1 MRRELL
7 FMLWA
12 HVIVALILLYN
23 VFDLL
28 TLIYDDSFAD
38 QLTDLDLN
46 PPKGTPPKPQLIPKI
61 IHQTYKDTNI
71 PEKWLPGQQKC
82 INLHPD
88 YQYILW
94 TDEMARDFISEQYPW
109 FLETFDGYKYN
120 IQRAD
125 VIRYFALIHYG
136 GVYIDL
142 DVACERR
149 LDPLLTVPAFVRKT
163 IPTGISNDVMGAVPK
178 HPFFLKVVDN
188 LQKYHMNYLIPYLTI
203 MYTTGPLFLSVIWKR
218 YRRWVQVP
226 ASAAVKIMFP
236 EDYKKHT
243 NSFFSILEGSSWHLG
258 DANFIK
264 GLGRHI
270 GLAVLGGFA
279 IAAVLLYGEYRLYLW
294 LINGGYKNNFVTT
307 LWKKHSR
314 KSQARRNRKNSNLTG
329 YELQKPQEQA
339 LKLKTE
345 GV

>member
-1 MRRELL
+1 MRKELL
-7 FMLWA
+7 AMIWA
-12 HVIVALILLYN
+12 HVLIVVVLLYN

-46 PPKGTPPKPQLIPKI
+46 PPQGVPAKPQLIPKI

-71 PEKWLPGQQKC
+71 PKKWIEAQRKC
-82 INLHPD
+82 ISLHPD

-109 FLETFDGYKYN
+109 FLQTFDGYKYN
-120 IQRAD
+120 IERAD

-163 IPTGISNDVMGAVPK
+163 IPTGISNDVMGATPR
-178 HPFFLKVVDN
+178 HPFFLKVVDS
-188 LQKYHMNYLIPYLTI
+188 LQKYDFNYLIPYLTI
-203 MYTTGPLFLSVIWKR
+203 MYSTGPLFLSVIWKR
-218 YRRWVQVP
+218 YRRWVSVP
-226 ASAAVKIMFP
+226 VSGVVRIMFP

-243 NSFFSILEGSSWHLG
+243 NSFFSVLQGSSWHLG
-258 DANFIK
+258 DARFIK
-264 GLGRHI
+264 SMGNHI
-270 GLAVLGGFA
+270 ALAVVGGFL
-279 IAAVLLYGEYRLYLW
+279 IAAVFLYGEYRLYTW
-294 LINGGYKNNFVTT
+294 LINGGYKKSFMASLWNKYVKKNNV
-307 LWKKHSR
+307 
-314 KSQARRNRKNSNLTG
+314 RRNRKNSNLEN
-329 YELQKPQEQA
+329 YEMQQPLKPED
-339 LKLKTE
+339 
-345 GV
+345 V